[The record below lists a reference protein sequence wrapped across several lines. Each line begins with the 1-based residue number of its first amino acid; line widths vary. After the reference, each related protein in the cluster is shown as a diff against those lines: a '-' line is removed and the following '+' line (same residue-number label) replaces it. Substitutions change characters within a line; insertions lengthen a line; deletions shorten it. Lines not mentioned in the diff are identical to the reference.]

1 MALKNK
7 IALITGGSSGIGKSI
22 AFELAKKGYDLL
34 IVSNNQS
41 ELDCSKQDLEITY
54 PITCHTFFTDLS
66 LEAAAQNV
74 YSFCIEKQFEIEFL
88 VNNAGILIFSE
99 LHETKDGL
107 ANRILMLH
115 MYTPTILCRFFSKDM
130 IQRKKGFILN
140 ISSISAVMPFPC
152 ISLYGPTKTY
162 LRAFSKA
169 IRIELADHN
178 IHVCCV
184 MPGTTESALYD
195 PQKVN
200 FKFAKSIGIMTDS
213 NFVAKH
219 AIHATLANKGEVIPG
234 WINKL
239 SVATVPYIPRF
250 VIQYLYSG
258 TNLVTRFKK
267 ILD

>member
-1 MALKNK
+1 MIIKNK
-7 IALITGGSSGIGKSI
+7 LALITGGSSGIGKSI

-34 IVSNNQS
+34 IVSNKQN
-41 ELDCSKQDLEITY
+41 ELESSKKDLEIEY
-54 PITCHTFFTDLS
+54 PITCHTYFADLS
-66 LEAAAQNV
+66 LESAAQDV
-74 YSFCIEKQFEIEFL
+74 YSYCMEKQFEIEFL

-115 MYTPTILCRFFSKDM
+115 MYTPTILCRLFSKDM
-130 IQRKKGFILN
+130 ILRKKGFILN

-152 ISLYGPTKTY
+152 ISLYGPTKTFI
-162 LRAFSKA
+162 RAFSKA
-169 IRIELADHN
+169 IRIELSGHN
-178 IHVCCV
+178 IQVCCV

-200 FKFAKSIGIMTDS
+200 FDFAKRIGIMTDS
-213 NFVAKH
+213 TFVAKH
-219 AIHATLANKGEVIPG
+219 AINATFANKGEVIPG

-250 VIQYLYSG
+250 FIQYLYSG

>member
-1 MALKNK
+1 MALQNK
-7 IALITGGSSGIGKSI
+7 MALITGGSSGIGKSI

-34 IVSNNQS
+34 IISNKQN
-41 ELDCSKQDLEITY
+41 ELDSTKLALEMAY
-54 PITCHTFFTDLS
+54 PITCHTYFADLS
-66 LEAAAQNV
+66 LESAAQNV
-74 YSFCIEKQFEIEFL
+74 YSYCMEKHFEIEFL

-99 LHETKDGL
+99 LHETKEGL

-115 MYTPTILCRFFSKDM
+115 MYTPTILSRLFSKEM
-130 IQRKKGFILN
+130 VQRKKGYILN

-162 LRAFSKA
+162 IRAFSKA
-169 IRIELADHN
+169 IRIELAGHN
-178 IHVCCV
+178 IQVCCV
-184 MPGTTESALYD
+184 MPGTTESGLYD

-200 FKFAKSIGIMTDS
+200 FKFAKRIGIMTDS

-219 AIHATLANKGEVIPG
+219 AIQATISNRGEVIPG